1 MVDIDA
7 STEQEADNAH
17 QPSVDPV
24 LPYSVPSTAIE
35 NVQLFDI
42 LHQPQ
47 RRLVQGTARK
57 YQLVLPIGCHASEL
71 G

>member
-1 MVDIDA
+1 MIELDA
-7 STEQEADNAH
+7 STEHEVNH
-17 QPSVDPV
+17 TEQPSVDAI

-35 NVQLFDI
+35 TIQLFDI

-57 YQLVLPIGCHASEL
+57 YHWYSQAIAMLQS
-71 G
+71 

>member
-1 MVDIDA
+1 MIELDA
-7 STEQEADNAH
+7 STEHEVDNTE
-17 QPSVDPV
+17 QLSVDAI

-35 NVQLFDI
+35 TIQLFDI

-57 YQLVLPIGCHASEL
+57 YHWYSQSVAMLQS
-71 G
+71 